1 MIGSRTILVV
11 AEDPRLV
18 IDLRHALAVDGH
30 DVPTVVDRY
39 DAIRRITESLP
50 DLVLLDE
57 PYAADT
63 GFDLLTAIRHCSSV
77 PVIVLSHHDDS
88 QSKVS
93 ALDRGA
99 DDYLT
104 KPFGEPE
111 LRSRVRAVL
120 RRAEMPAPT
129 PKTKIVVDDYLVID
143 FDRREV
149 IAGGKHVPL
158 RPTEYRLLYHLVN
171 NAGRV
176 LTHETLLAKVW
187 GYEYRTEEHYV
198 RLYVTYLRQKI
209 EKDPRHPK
217 YILNE
222 RGMGYRFVDLAPA
235 ERVPALV
242 ATT

>member
-1 MIGSRTILVV
+1 MIGSRTILIV
-11 AEDPRLV
+11 AEDFRLA
-18 IDLRHALAVDGH
+18 IDLRRALVVDGH
-30 DVPTVVDRY
+30 DVHTVVDRY
-39 DAIRRITESLP
+39 DAVRRITESLP

-57 PYAADT
+57 PATADS
-63 GFDLLTAIRHCSSV
+63 GFDLLAAIRHCSSV
-77 PVIVLSHHDDS
+77 PVIVLSGRDDEAS
-88 QSKVS
+88 TVS

-99 DDYLT
+99 DDYLAT
-104 KPFGEPE
+104 PFSEPE

-129 PKTKIVVDDYLVID
+129 PKTRVVVDDFLTID

-149 IAGGKHVPL
+149 VAGGRRVPL

-209 EKDPRHPK
+209 EQDPRHPR

-222 RGMGYRFVDLAPA
+222 RGMGYRFADLAPA
-235 ERVPALV
+235 EPIPALV
-242 ATT
+242 ATS

>member
-1 MIGSRTILVV
+1 VIASRTILVV
-11 AEDPRLV
+11 AEDPRQARDLHRDLV
-18 IDLRHALAVDGH
+18 VDGH
-30 DVPTVVDRY
+30 DVSTVVDRFE
-39 DAIRRITESLP
+39 AVRRITESLP
-50 DLVLLDE
+50 DLVIVDE
-57 PYAADT
+57 PPAADS
-63 GFDLLTAIRHCSSV
+63 GFDLLAAIRRCSSV
-77 PVIVLSHHDDS
+77 PVIVLSDHDDS
-88 QSKVS
+88 PSKVA

-104 KPFGEPE
+104 KPCSEQE

-120 RRAEMPAPT
+120 RRSEMPAPT
-129 PKTKIVVDDYLVID
+129 PKTRIVVDEYLTID

-149 IAGGKHVPL
+149 IADGKHVPL

-209 EKDPRHPK
+209 EPDPRHPR

-222 RGMGYRFVDLAPA
+222 RGLGYRFADLAPVEGVA
-235 ERVPALV
+235 ALL
-242 ATT
+242 A

>member
-1 MIGSRTILVV
+1 VIGPRTILVV
-11 AEDPRLV
+11 GLDPREAK
-18 IDLRHALAVDGH
+18 DLCRALAVDGH
-30 DVPTVVDRY
+30 DVYTVVERL
-39 DAIRRITESLP
+39 DAVRRITEGLP
-50 DLVLLDE
+50 DLVLVDE
-57 PYAADT
+57 PMASDF
-63 GFDLLTAIRHCSSV
+63 GFDLLAAIRQCSSV
-77 PVIVLSHHDDS
+77 PVIVISERDDTP
-88 QSKVS
+88 SKVS

-104 KPFGEPE
+104 KPCSEQE
-111 LRSRVRAVL
+111 LRSRVRALL

-129 PKTKIVVDDYLVID
+129 PKTRIVVDDYLTID

-149 IAGGKHVPL
+149 IAGGKRVPL

-176 LTHETLLAKVW
+176 LTHQTLLAKVW

-209 EKDPRHPK
+209 ERDPRHPR

-222 RGMGYRFVDLAPA
+222 RGLGYRFVDFAAA
-235 ERVPALV
+235 ERVPALM
-242 ATT
+242 ATP